1 MEFGDLT
8 INGISFGNTEITEV
22 WFGGSQVY
30 PVSGTLTY
38 SLTGLT
44 VAYSDGASYL
54 KPNQS
59 NYAYLTGTWNT
70 FRNGVLI
77 NQETVSCTPSLV
89 VENDRTIIDGNY
101 IVWNM
106 DTYGLTEVPAAN
118 VNYRGTYNGYLS
130 IDSVNVT
137 AGANSKDLYSSTI
150 TALTLGDTA
159 TPVFSFTGDDS
170 MNIKASAARTY
181 MYTSGLLSEPETI
194 TAYVNQANLDSFVVD
209 IQAQEPRL
217 EAYYEFENNSSTLT
231 NIITVYFTVE
241 AQWTDRQGNPH
252 RTQDVATAT
261 HTIGPMEIYMNDE
274 PLVAEPETPWDLPYT
289 IISSMTFMVSGKSV
303 EYEVGS
309 TAQFRDV
316 YNADQFTFTK
326 NVAWAQISNMA
337 VTCDE
342 YTSLNPRTGTIAATD
357 NLYQSATRTL
367 VFTQNGTAT

>member
-1 MEFGDLT
+1 MEFGGLT
-8 INGISFGNTEITEV
+8 ITGISFGNTEITEV

-54 KPNQS
+54 KPNRS

-77 NQETVSCTPSLV
+77 NQETVSCTPSLI
-89 VENDRTIIDGNY
+89 VENDRTIIDGNH

-106 DTYGLTEVPAAN
+106 DTYGQTEVPAVN

-137 AGANSKDLYSSTI
+137 AGVNSKDFYSSTI
-150 TALTLGDTA
+150 TALTLGDTT

-170 MNIKASAARTY
+170 KNIKASAARTY
-181 MYTSGLLSEPETI
+181 IYTSGLLSEPETI
-194 TAYVNQANLDSFVVD
+194 TAYVNEANLETWLGDV
-209 IQAQEPRL
+209 QAQEPRV
-217 EAYYEFENNSSTLT
+217 EAWGHLENNSPSVT
-231 NIITVYFTVE
+231 NTVTVYLKVE
-241 AQWTDRQGNPH
+241 AQWTDEHGESQRS
-252 RTQDVATAT
+252 QDIASATYT
-261 HTIGPMEIYMNDE
+261 LGPMGILDTDT
-274 PLVAEPETPWDLPYT
+274 LIAEPETPWSIPFT
-289 IISSMTFMVSGKSV
+289 IISSMTFMVEGKAT
-303 EYEVGS
+303 EYEIGS
-309 TAQFRDV
+309 TARFRDV
-316 YNADQFTFTK
+316 YNADQFTFTD
-326 NVAWAQISNMA
+326 NVSWAQISNMA

-357 NLYQSATRTL
+357 NLYQTATRTL
-367 VFTQNGTAT
+367 TFTQQGTGT